1 MIGNKIC
8 NFITLKRPP
17 SQNQDYFQ
25 VFIDNIEINLENLT
39 QNYPF
44 YNGSRFDLNAKSK
57 NHCRQGST
65 RFRGLT
71 IDILTSGFGVSQIIN
86 EGTPI
91 FESFS
96 SCIDLIFTTQSN
108 LVVESS
114 VHPSLHANC
123 HHQVVFADFNLQIYY
138 PLLYPPETSINKQIL
153 NL

>member
-8 NFITLKRPP
+8 NFITLKRSP

-25 VFIDNIEINLENLT
+25 VFIDNLEINLENLT

-44 YNGSRFDLNAKSK
+44 ITVVVCDLNAKSK
-57 NHCRQGST
+57 NDCSQGST

-71 IDILTSGFGVSQIIN
+71 IEILTSEFGLSQIVN
-86 EGTPI
+86 EATHI
-91 FESFS
+91 LASFS
-96 SCIDLIFTTQSN
+96 SCTDLIFTTQSN
-108 LVVESS
+108 FVVESS
-114 VHPSLHANC
+114 VHPSQHANC